1 MELLRHAE
9 FDVSRRVILMVSSV
23 TDIANLVQSQD
34 TMRDYF
40 IVTRSTTADWA
51 LCILAAETGVWRGA
65 CLDPPHLHHSRR
77 HRQARRCRC
86 RMRHT

>member
-40 IVTRSTTADWA
+40 IVTQCT
-51 LCILAAETGVWRGA
+51 LILMIQQSRAWEYHA
-65 CLDPPHLHHSRR
+65 C
-77 HRQARRCRC
+77 
-86 RMRHT
+86 

>member
-23 TDIANLVQSQD
+23 TDITNLVQSQD

-40 IVTRSTTADWA
+40 IVTGA
-51 LCILAAETGVWRGA
+51 LE
-65 CLDPPHLHHSRR
+65 HLL
-77 HRQARRCRC
+77 
-86 RMRHT
+86 